1 MITTRIKDILIPLT
15 EYPHIR
21 ANATLRDAFAALQ
34 KFQVDPHHSY
44 RHVLVLDE
52 TDHLVGQLGMHDLL
66 LGLLPDFLQEHGHF
80 EGGAQP
86 DYPSLALIWQ
96 ETCETQCQETADKPV
111 LPFMGTV
118 KNKVKRDDPLTLAAY
133 FMAISRASILPV
145 TDGNRVIGVVRLLD
159 VFNAASRVV
168 LHG

>member
-1 MITTRIKDILIPLT
+1 MIAARIKDILTPLT

-21 ANATLRDAFAALQ
+21 SNATLRDAFAALRKYQ
-34 KFQVDPHHSY
+34 ADAHHSS

-52 TDHLVGQLGMHDLL
+52 AGSLVGQLGMHDMLR
-66 LGLLPDFLQEHGHF
+66 GLLPDFLKEHGHF

-86 DYPSLALIWQ
+86 DYPSLAMIWQ
-96 ETCETQCQETADKPV
+96 DTCETQCQETADKPV

-118 KNKVKRDDPLTLAAY
+118 KYKVKQDDPLTLAAY

-145 TDGNRVIGVVRLLD
+145 TEGNNVIGVVRLLD

-168 LHG
+168 LHD

>member
-1 MITTRIKDILIPLT
+1 MITTRIKDILIPLA

-21 ANATLRDAFAALQ
+21 SNATLRDAFAALR
-34 KFQVDPHHSY
+34 KCQVDSQHAY

-66 LGLLPDFLQEHGHF
+66 RALLPDFLQDHGHF
-80 EGGAQP
+80 EGAQP
-86 DYPSLALIWQ
+86 DYPSLAMIWQ
-96 ETCETQCQETADKPV
+96 DTCETQCQEMADKPV

-118 KNKVKRDDPLTLAAY
+118 KNKLKLGDPLTLAAY
-133 FMAISRASILPV
+133 FMAVSRASILPV
-145 TDGNRVIGVVRLLD
+145 TEGNRVIGVVRLLD
-159 VFNAASRVV
+159 VFNAASKVV